1 MKVFKSL
8 PLLAASMVIV
18 STVTFGISSVT
29 QASASNSKGVYEI
42 GSSLALSGPLASYGD
57 EARNLYLAYVNEINA
72 AGGVN
77 GHKIAMSFLDDAA
90 SPTTAAAN
98 MLQFTQRKDIA
109 VVGGYIS
116 NQCTASAPIA
126 ARTRTPILCNSV
138 DPSDVS
144 PVHHFV
150 FEAGNVEEREVA
162 PMYQFTKT
170 LLGSKSL
177 KIAIVGTDDEG
188 GNAWVAAMTAE
199 ASVLGYTVVASQV
212 LPLTATS
219 ISTQA
224 SVIAAAKPDVTYM
237 SIVGAFIQPLDQ
249 TLRAAGVTTPLI
261 GEADTGLSPSIFQSV
276 NDANLY
282 TMYPMAG
289 LLNRSDTGQL
299 GKWAKQMEKLGA
311 KTTDQMNAGL
321 GTQTGIMAV
330 ALVAGLKACGW
341 PCSGSQLAN
350 ALQKINISIP
360 GLVLNFSYSSTN
372 HYGVSSYYVLGW
384 NKSKQKISVVASGLK
399 VGTA

>member
-8 PLLAASMVIV
+8 PLLAASAVIV
-18 STVTFGISSVT
+18 STVSFGISAAT
-29 QASASNSKGVYEI
+29 QASASKGVYEI

-77 GHKIAMSFLDDAA
+77 GHKISMSFLDDAA

-98 MLQFTQRKDIA
+98 MLQFTQRGDIG

-126 ARTRTPILCNSV
+126 ARTKTPILCNSV

-144 PVHHFV
+144 PVHHYV

-177 KIAIVGTDDEG
+177 NIAIVGTDDEG
-188 GNAWVAAMTAE
+188 GDAWVAAMTAE
-199 ASVLGYTVVASQV
+199 AKVLGYNVVASQV

-224 SVIAAAKPDVTYM
+224 AVVAAAKPDVTFI

-249 TLRAAGVTTPLI
+249 TLRAAGITSPII
-261 GEADTGLSPSIFQSV
+261 GEADTGLNPSIFQSV
-276 NDANLY
+276 NDPSLY
-282 TMYPMAG
+282 SMYPMAG
-289 LLNRSDTGQL
+289 LLNPGDTGQL
-299 GKWAKQMEKLGA
+299 GAWAKRMEKLGA

-330 ALVAGLKACGW
+330 ALVAGLKLCGW
-341 PCSGSQLAN
+341 PCNGPKLADS
-350 ALQKINISIP
+350 LQKIKVTIP
-360 GLVLNFSYSSTN
+360 GLVEDYAYSPTN
-372 HYGVSSYYVLGW
+372 HYGVSTYYVLGW
-384 NKSKQKISVVASGLK
+384 NKGSQKIVVDASGLK
-399 VGTA
+399 VGTN